1 MKRWIV
7 CLMLCLTV
15 AAAVN
20 AASSTKNRQKALD
33 KVNYVAYQGQQQSW
47 PTGDQTVPKTIE
59 TKEGVTIYRSLPGRP
74 YEILGVIQIIREGKV
89 TKRISEAVQAAG
101 ANAVLVCA
109 DDAFVK
115 AGITIQPSMVI
126 EGEKARGITSLTG
139 FLIRW
144 KLGSSAASAVNT
156 PPTNQTAAQPAPSP

>member
-1 MKRWIV
+1 MKRSIV

-20 AASSTKNRQKALD
+20 AASTKDKNKALNR
-33 KVNYVAYQGQQQSW
+33 VNYIAYQGQQQSW

-74 YEILGVIQIIREGKV
+74 YEILGVIQVADESKI
-89 TKRISEAVQAAG
+89 TKRISAAVQATG

-115 AGITIQPSMVI
+115 AGITIKPSLVI

-144 KLGSSAASAVNT
+144 KLGSSASSAA
-156 PPTNQTAAQPAPSP
+156 PTNQPPAQPAPSP